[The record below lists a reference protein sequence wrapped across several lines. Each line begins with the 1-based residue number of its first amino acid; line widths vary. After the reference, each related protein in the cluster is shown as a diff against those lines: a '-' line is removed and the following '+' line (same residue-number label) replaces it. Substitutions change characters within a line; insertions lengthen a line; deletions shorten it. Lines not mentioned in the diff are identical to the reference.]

1 MIVTD
6 ALMSLLDVSGCCD
19 HQRSGRKQGRRGRE
33 RRRSGRDA
41 MGDGLWSVLESVP
54 VPRGSIKD
62 VCMRS
67 ECACKCG
74 RRGVKEREGEEGNSR
89 RFYYVYTDMYYI
101 YIFR

>member
-1 MIVTD
+1 
-6 ALMSLLDVSGCCD
+6 
-19 HQRSGRKQGRRGRE
+19 
-33 RRRSGRDA
+33 

-74 RRGVKEREGEEGNSR
+74 RREMKEREGEEGNIR
-89 RFYYVYTDMYYI
+89 KFYLFIPTCTISTYLDKFLNITRSGFSQCYT
-101 YIFR
+101 IFIRD

>member
-1 MIVTD
+1 
-6 ALMSLLDVSGCCD
+6 
-19 HQRSGRKQGRRGRE
+19 
-33 RRRSGRDA
+33 

-74 RRGVKEREGEEGNSR
+74 RREVKEREGEEEISEG
-89 RFYYVYTDMYYI
+89 FTCLYQHVLYLHI
-101 YIFR
+101 